1 MVTVIPGVFI
11 DESNAEPPWVQRVG
25 TSEAAFI
32 GYCKKAEHMGQS
44 LLNVPCA
51 VASMAEFEQR
61 FGDSPAAPLLGF
73 SLAAAP
79 LGGPHALTLAGAN
92 YALTQ
97 THGFYLLHRA
107 MQLYFQNGGGRCW
120 VVCVGGFVGGFV
132 GSVAPGLHISASALI
147 AGLRALESQAEP
159 AVVLIPECVL
169 LPQADCETVQQ
180 QLLTHCGLTMKSR
193 FAILDIR
200 EGWRAQNDAS
210 FDCVQAFRSA
220 IGEGMSSA
228 SRAFGAAYYPWLNT
242 DIVPART
249 LGFQHLVPD
258 SLITLMACLQ
268 RELPTL
274 KLTKLRRTRLQA
286 ELNNMVNVPASNTK
300 AHAALA
306 KRWAAISPAFNAV
319 TTEMARQLN
328 LLPPSA
334 AVAGAFA
341 TNDTRRGVWKAPA
354 NIALAAVTSPA
365 VLVPEHDQAAL
376 NIDAIQ
382 GKSVNAIRAFPGQ
395 GVLIWGGR
403 TLDGN
408 SNDWRYINVRRTVSM
423 VEQSA
428 QRALAAFV
436 FEPNNAAT
444 WVRVQSMMQNFLIA
458 LWSDGALAGAK
469 LDEAG
474 FVRVGL
480 NLTMNQADV
489 SAGLMRIE
497 LGLAL
502 SRPAEFIVIL
512 LTQQVQIA

>member
-1 MVTVIPGVFI
+1 MVTVVPGVFI
-11 DESNAEPPWVQRVG
+11 DDGNADPVSVLRLG

-32 GYCKKAEHMGQS
+32 GYCQKAEHRGQS

-61 FGDSPAAPLLGF
+61 FGGAPAAPLLGF

-79 LGGPHALTLAGAN
+79 LGGPHVLTLAGAN

-120 VVCVGGFVGGFV
+120 VVCVGGFVG
-132 GSVAPGLHISASALI
+132 SVAPGVHVSASALL
-147 AGLRALESQAEP
+147 AGLHALEAQPEP
-159 AVVLIPECVL
+159 AVVLIPDCVL
-169 LPQADCETVQQ
+169 LPQADCEAVQE
-180 QLLTHCGLTMKSR
+180 QLLVHCGLTMKNR

-200 EGWRAQNDAS
+200 EGWRAQNDTAL
-210 FDCVQAFRSA
+210 DCVQTFRNA
-220 IGEGMSSA
+220 IGEGLARS
-228 SRAFGAAYYPWLNT
+228 SRAFGAVYYPWLNT

-258 SLITLMACLQ
+258 SLITLLACLQ

-274 KLTKLRRTRLQA
+274 KLTKLRRARLQA

-306 KRWAAISPAFNAV
+306 KRWAGISPVFNAV
-319 TTEMARQLN
+319 TAEMARQLN

-341 TNDTRRGVWKAPA
+341 ANDTRRGVWKAPA

-365 VLVPEHDQAAL
+365 VVVTERDQAAL
-376 NIDAIQ
+376 NVDAIQ
-382 GKSVNAIRAFPGQ
+382 GKSVNAIRAFPGR
-395 GVLIWGGR
+395 GVLIWGAR

-408 SNDWRYINVRRTVSM
+408 SIDWRYINVRRTVSM

-444 WVRVQSMMQNFLIA
+444 WVRVQGMLQNFLIA
-458 LWSDGALAGAK
+458 LWRDGALAGAK
-469 LDEAG
+469 PDEAG

-480 NLTMNQADV
+480 NLTMNPADV

-502 SRPAEFIVIL
+502 SRPAEFIVIT